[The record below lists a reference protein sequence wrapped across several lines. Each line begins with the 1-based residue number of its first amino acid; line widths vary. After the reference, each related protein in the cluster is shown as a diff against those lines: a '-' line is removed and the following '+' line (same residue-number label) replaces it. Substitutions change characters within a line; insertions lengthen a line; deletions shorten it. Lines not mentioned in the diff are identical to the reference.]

1 MLEKE
6 FEVESKKILHI
17 GKKNLVQINF
27 TFLMQMDLVVKS
39 TINYYQT
46 LVIVTKS

>member
-6 FEVESKKILHI
+6 FELESEKIVTYKKEI
-17 GKKNLVQINF
+17 LVQINF

-46 LVIVTKS
+46 LVIVTK